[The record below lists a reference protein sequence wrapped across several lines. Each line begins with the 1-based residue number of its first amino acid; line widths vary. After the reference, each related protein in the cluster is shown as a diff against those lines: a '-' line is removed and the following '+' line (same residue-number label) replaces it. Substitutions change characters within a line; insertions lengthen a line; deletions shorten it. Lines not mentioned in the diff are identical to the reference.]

1 MIVQNVISNKVGL
14 SPFITQN
21 KYIVPQIGAALIGAG
36 ASLFGGAVNSGNSW
50 AKQQRQNDW
59 NVKVQDYFLK
69 KQQDYNDKI
78 NQQNFEWQDES
89 NVRAR
94 IEKAGYNPYLYNGQ
108 ASAQS
113 VAGNSAGGP
122 PSENMPSGY
131 DNSLGQGI
139 ANMGNSF
146 SQVLGAMQDYKNKN
160 QEFTRN
166 YLADAYM
173 NQQTGGNGGVLGA
186 MSLAQYKQANSV
198 ANMNDSVKFHQDMMN
213 KIDQMQYT
221 DANGVPQTNPDGTPM
236 TLAQANALGI
246 SRGSMKSVEKLVKE
260 ISVLAS
266 QGKSI
271 DLDNKIKEYNLDNGY
286 YSEVL
291 KNLKMQYRQLQS
303 QIFLNNSNAFLASM
317 QAKTQ
322 RFVQDNLYSNTQYIN
337 TQNGQAQQRFLF
349 DLSNLVAQGDLL
361 NKQSYGI
368 GLDNILKKKT
378 YPSRSIMEP
387 FNSYTN
393 GFFTPQGISTL
404 GGAVGSF
411 LNPLGFMG
419 FMK

>member
-14 SPFITQN
+14 SPFITQQKN
-21 KYIVPQIGAALIGAG
+21 IAPAVGAALVGA
-36 ASLFGGAVNSGNSW
+36 ASSLFGGAVNSGNSW

-78 NQQNFEWQDES
+78 NQQNFDWQDES

-146 SQVLGAMQDYKNKN
+146 AQVLGAMQDYKNKD
-160 QEFTRN
+160 QEYQRN
-166 YLADAYM
+166 ALADAYV
-173 NQQTGGNGGVLGA
+173 NQQTGANGGVLGA
-186 MSLAQYKQANSV
+186 TSYAQIQQANSV
-198 ANMNDSVKFHQDMMN
+198 ANLNEVVRFHQNMMN
-213 KIDQMQYT
+213 GIDQLQYT
-221 DANGVPQTNPDGTPM
+221 DENGVPQTNPDGSPM
-236 TLAQANALGI
+236 TLAQANGLGM
-246 SRGSMKSVEKLVKE
+246 SRQSMINVEKAVKE
-260 ISVLAS
+260 ISLLAS

-271 DLDNKIKEYNLDNGY
+271 DLDNIVKKWKLDNGY
-286 YSEVL
+286 HVQELNLL
-291 KNLKMQYRQLQS
+291 KTQVRQLQS
-303 QIFLNNSNAFLASM
+303 QIVLNNANAFLAQM

-322 RFVQDNLYSNTQYIN
+322 TFMQDNLFANTQYIN
-337 TQNGQAQQRFLF
+337 TQNSNAKLRLPYE
-349 DLSNLVAQGDLL
+349 LSNLASQGDLID
-361 NKQSYGI
+361 KQSHGL
-368 GLDNILKKKT
+368 GLDNLLKKKT

-387 FNSYTN
+387 FNTYTN
-393 GFFTPQGISTL
+393 GFLTPQGVSTVT
-404 GGAVGSF
+404 GIAGSF
-411 LNPLGFMG
+411 LNPLGF

>member
-69 KQQDYNDKI
+69 KQQDYNDKV
-78 NQQNFEWQDES
+78 NQQNFDWQDES

-146 SQVLGAMQDYKNKN
+146 SQVLGAMQDYKNKD
-160 QEFTRN
+160 QEYQRN
-166 YLADAYM
+166 GIADAFVNKM
-173 NQQTGGNGGVLGA
+173 TGANAGVLGA
-186 MSLAQYKQANSV
+186 TSYAQIKQAYSV
-198 ANMNDSVKFHQDMMN
+198 ANLNDAVKFHQDMMN
-213 KIDQMQYT
+213 KIDQMPYIDQ
-221 DANGVPQTNPDGTPM
+221 NGVPQTNPDGTPM
-236 TLAQANALGI
+236 TLAQANGLGI
-246 SRGSMKSVEKLVKE
+246 SRQSMVNVEKAVKE
-260 ISVLAS
+260 ISLLAS

-271 DLDNKIKEYNLDNGY
+271 DLDNIVKKWKLDNGY
-286 YSEVL
+286 HVQEL
-291 KNLKMQYRQLQS
+291 NLIKEQVRQLQS
-303 QIFLNNSNAFLASM
+303 QIVLNNANAFLARM

-322 RFVQDNLYSNTQYIN
+322 SFMQDNLFAIH
-337 TQNGQAQQRFLF
+337 
-349 DLSNLVAQGDLL
+349 
-361 NKQSYGI
+361 
-368 GLDNILKKKT
+368 NILIHKMAKHNKD
-378 YPSRSIMEP
+378 
-387 FNSYTN
+387 SYL
-393 GFFTPQGISTL
+393 IYL
-404 GGAVGSF
+404 I
-411 LNPLGFMG
+411 
-419 FMK
+419 

>member
-1 MIVQNVISNKVGL
+1 MIVQNIISNKLGL
-14 SPFITQN
+14 SPFITQQKN
-21 KYIVPQIGAALIGAG
+21 IAPQIGAALIGA
-36 ASLFGGAVNSGNSW
+36 ASSLFGGAVNSGNSW

-146 SQVLGAMQDYKNKN
+146 SQVLGAMQDYKNKD
-160 QEFTRN
+160 QEYQRN
-166 YLADAYM
+166 GIADAYVNKM
-173 NQQTGGNGGVLGA
+173 TGANAGVLGA
-186 MSLAQYKQANSV
+186 TSYAQIQQANSV
-198 ANMNDSVKFHQDMMN
+198 ANLNDAVKFHQDMMN
-213 KIDQMQYT
+213 KIDQLPYIDQ
-221 DANGVPQTNPDGTPM
+221 NGVPQTNPDGTPM
-236 TLAQANALGI
+236 TLAQANGLGI
-246 SRGSMKSVEKLVKE
+246 SRQNMINVEKAVKE
-260 ISVLAS
+260 ISLLAS

-271 DLDNKIKEYNLDNGY
+271 DLDNIVKKWKLDNGY
-286 YSEVL
+286 HVQELNMIKEQV
-291 KNLKMQYRQLQS
+291 RQLQS
-303 QIFLNNSNAFLASM
+303 QIVLNNANAFLARM

-322 RFVQDNLYSNTQYIN
+322 SFMQDNLFANTQYIN

-349 DLSNLVAQGDLL
+349 DLSNLASQGDLFD
-361 NKQSYGI
+361 KQSHGL
-368 GLDNILKKKT
+368 GLDNILKKHT

-387 FNSYTN
+387 INTYTN
-393 GFFTPQGISTL
+393 GFLTPQGVSTITGIA
-404 GGAVGSF
+404 GGF
-411 LNPLGFMG
+411 LNPLGF

>member
-14 SPFITQN
+14 SPFITQQKN
-21 KYIVPQIGAALIGAG
+21 IAPAVGAALVGA
-36 ASLFGGAVNSGNSW
+36 ASSLFGGAVNSGNSW

-146 SQVLGAMQDYKNKN
+146 AQVLGAMQDYKNKD
-160 QEFTRN
+160 QEYQRN
-166 YLADAYM
+166 ALADAYV
-173 NQQTGGNGGVLGA
+173 NQQTGANGGVLGA
-186 MSLAQYKQANSV
+186 TSYAQIQQANSV
-198 ANMNDSVKFHQDMMN
+198 ANLNEVVRFHQNMMN
-213 KIDQMQYT
+213 GIDQLQYI
-221 DANGVPQTNPDGTPM
+221 DENGVPQTNPDGSPM
-236 TLAQANALGI
+236 TLAQANGLGM
-246 SRGSMKSVEKLVKE
+246 SRQSMINVEKAVKE
-260 ISVLAS
+260 ISLLAS

-271 DLDNKIKEYNLDNGY
+271 DLDNIVKKWKLDNGY
-286 YSEVL
+286 HVQELNLL
-291 KNLKMQYRQLQS
+291 KTQVRQLQS
-303 QIFLNNSNAFLASM
+303 QIVLNNANAFLAQM

-322 RFVQDNLYSNTQYIN
+322 TFMQDNLFANTQYIN
-337 TQNGQAQQRFLF
+337 TQNSNAKLRLPYE
-349 DLSNLVAQGDLL
+349 LSNLASQGDLID
-361 NKQSYGI
+361 KQSHGL
-368 GLDNILKKKT
+368 GLDNLLKKKT

-387 FNSYTN
+387 FNTYTN
-393 GFFTPQGISTL
+393 GFLTPQGVSTVT
-404 GGAVGSF
+404 GIAGSF
-411 LNPLGFMG
+411 LNPLGF

>member
-113 VAGNSAGGP
+113 VASNSAGSP

-186 MSLAQYKQANSV
+186 ISLAQYKQANAV
-198 ANMNDSVKFHQDMMN
+198 ANMNDANTFHQDMMN
-213 KIDQMQYT
+213 KIDQLQYT
-221 DANGVPQTNPDGTPM
+221 DANGVPQTNPDGSPM
-236 TLAQANALGI
+236 TLAQANALGL
-246 SRGSMKSVEKLVKE
+246 SRQSMTAVEKAVKE
-260 ISVLAS
+260 ISLLAS

-271 DLDNKIKEYNLDNGY
+271 DLDNIIKEFNLDNGY
-286 YSEVL
+286 YSEAL
-291 KNLKMQYRQLQS
+291 KLLRTQVRQLQS
-303 QIFLNNSNAFLASM
+303 QIFLNNSNAFLARM
-317 QAKTQ
+317 QALTQ
-322 RFVQDNLYSNTQYIN
+322 RFTQDNLYANTQYIN
-337 TQNGQAQQRFLF
+337 IQNGQAQQRFLF
-349 DLSNLVAQGDLL
+349 DLSNLAAHGDLL
-361 NKQSYGI
+361 NNQSHGLK
-368 GLDNILKKKT
+368 LDNNLKKQT
-378 YPSRSIMEP
+378 YPSLSIMNP
-387 FNSYTN
+387 FNTYTN
-393 GFFTPQGISTL
+393 GFLTPQGISAL
-404 GGAVGSF
+404 GGVAGAF
-411 LNPLGFMG
+411 LNPMG
-419 FMK
+419 FFMR

>member
-14 SPFITQN
+14 SPFITQQKN
-21 KYIVPQIGAALIGAG
+21 IAPAVGAALVGA
-36 ASLFGGAVNSGNSW
+36 ASSLFGGAVNSGNSW

-78 NQQNFEWQDES
+78 NQQNFDWQDES

-146 SQVLGAMQDYKNKN
+146 AQVLGAMQDYKNKD
-160 QEFTRN
+160 QEYQRN
-166 YLADAYM
+166 ALADAYV
-173 NQQTGGNGGVLGA
+173 NQQTGANGGVLGA
-186 MSLAQYKQANSV
+186 TSYAQIQQANSV
-198 ANMNDSVKFHQDMMN
+198 ANLNEVVRFHQNMMN
-213 KIDQMQYT
+213 GIDQLQYT
-221 DANGVPQTNPDGTPM
+221 DENGVPQINPDGSPM
-236 TLAQANALGI
+236 TLAQANGLGM
-246 SRGSMKSVEKLVKE
+246 SRQSMINVEKAVKE
-260 ISVLAS
+260 ISLLAS

-271 DLDNKIKEYNLDNGY
+271 DLDNIVKKWKLDNGY
-286 YSEVL
+286 HVQELNLL
-291 KNLKMQYRQLQS
+291 KTQVRQLQS
-303 QIFLNNSNAFLASM
+303 QIVLNNANAFLAQM

-322 RFVQDNLYSNTQYIN
+322 TFMQDNLFANTQYIN
-337 TQNGQAQQRFLF
+337 TQNSNAKLRLPYE
-349 DLSNLVAQGDLL
+349 LSNLASQGDLID
-361 NKQSYGI
+361 KQSHGL
-368 GLDNILKKKT
+368 GLDNLLKKKT
-378 YPSRSIMEP
+378 YPSRFIMEP
-387 FNSYTN
+387 FNTYTN
-393 GFFTPQGISTL
+393 GFLTPQGVSTVT
-404 GGAVGSF
+404 GIAGSF
-411 LNPLGFMG
+411 LNPLGF

>member
-14 SPFITQN
+14 SPFITQQKN
-21 KYIVPQIGAALIGAG
+21 IAPAVGAALVGA
-36 ASLFGGAVNSGNSW
+36 ASSLFGGAVSSSGSW
-50 AKQQRQNDW
+50 AKQQQQNRV
-59 NVKVQDYFLK
+59 NFEMQKYFLN
-69 KQQDYNDKI
+69 KQQEYNDKI

-349 DLSNLVAQGDLL
+349 DLSNLAAQGDLL

-368 GLDNILKKKT
+368 GLDNILKKHT

-404 GGAVGSF
+404 GGIAGGF
-411 LNPLGFMG
+411 LNPMG
-419 FMK
+419 FFMR

>member
-1 MIVQNVISNKVGL
+1 MIVQNVISNKLGL

-113 VAGNSAGGP
+113 VASNSAGSP

-213 KIDQMQYT
+213 KIDQLQYT

-271 DLDNKIKEYNLDNGY
+271 DLDNKIKEYNLNNGY
-286 YSEVL
+286 YSEAL
-291 KNLKMQYRQLQS
+291 KILKMQYRELQS

-322 RFVQDNLYSNTQYIN
+322 RFMQDNIFANTQYIN

-349 DLSNLVAQGDLL
+349 DLSNLAAQGDYL
-361 NKQSYGI
+361 NKQSHGLA
-368 GLDNILKKKT
+368 LDNLLKKKT
-378 YPSRSIMEP
+378 YPSRSFMEP
-387 FNSYTN
+387 INTYTN
-393 GFFTPQGISTL
+393 GFLTPQGISTI
-404 GGAVGSF
+404 GGVVGSF

>member
-14 SPFITQN
+14 SPFITQQKN
-21 KYIVPQIGAALIGAG
+21 IAPAVGAALVGA
-36 ASLFGGAVNSGNSW
+36 ASSLFGGAVNSGNSW

-113 VAGNSAGGP
+113 VASNSAGGP

-146 SQVLGAMQDYKNKN
+146 SQVLGAMQDYKNKD
-160 QEFTRN
+160 QEYQRN
-166 YLADAYM
+166 GIADAYVNKM
-173 NQQTGGNGGVLGA
+173 TGANAGVLGA
-186 MSLAQYKQANSV
+186 TSYAQIQQANSV
-198 ANMNDSVKFHQDMMN
+198 ANLNDAVKFHQDMMN
-213 KIDQMQYT
+213 KIDQLPYIDQ
-221 DANGVPQTNPDGTPM
+221 NGVPQTNPDGTPM
-236 TLAQANALGI
+236 TLAQANGLGI
-246 SRGSMKSVEKLVKE
+246 SRQNMINVEKAVKE
-260 ISVLAS
+260 ISLLAS

-271 DLDNKIKEYNLDNGY
+271 DLDNIVKKWKLDNGY
-286 YSEVL
+286 HVQELNMIKEQV
-291 KNLKMQYRQLQS
+291 RQLQS
-303 QIFLNNSNAFLASM
+303 QIVLNNANAFLARM

-322 RFVQDNLYSNTQYIN
+322 SFMQDNLFANTQYIN

-349 DLSNLVAQGDLL
+349 DLSNLASQGDLFD
-361 NKQSYGI
+361 KQSHGL
-368 GLDNILKKKT
+368 GLDNILKKHT

-387 FNSYTN
+387 INTYTN
-393 GFFTPQGISTL
+393 GFLTPQGVSTITGIA
-404 GGAVGSF
+404 GGF
-411 LNPLGFMG
+411 LNPLGF

>member
-50 AKQQRQNDW
+50 SKQQRQNDW

-139 ANMGNSF
+139 SNMGNSF
-146 SQVLGAMQDYKNKN
+146 AQVLGAMQDYKNKD

-166 YLADAYM
+166 FLADAYM
-173 NQQTGGNGGVLGA
+173 NQQTGGNGGVIGA
-186 MSLAQYKQANSV
+186 MSLAQYKQANAV
-198 ANMNDSVKFHQDMMN
+198 ANMNDANAFYRDMMN

-236 TLAQANALGI
+236 TLAQANSLGI
-246 SRGSMKSVEKLVKE
+246 SRGSMKGVEKLVKE

-286 YSEVL
+286 YAEA
-291 KNLKMQYRQLQS
+291 LKMLKTQVRELQS
-303 QIFLNNSNAFLASM
+303 QIFLNNSNAFLARM
-317 QAKTQ
+317 QALTQ
-322 RFVQDNLYSNTQYIN
+322 RFTQDNLYANTQFIN

-349 DLSNLVAQGDLL
+349 DLSNLAAQGDYL
-361 NKQSYGI
+361 NKQSHGLA
-368 GLDNILKKKT
+368 LDNLLKKKT
-378 YPSRSIMEP
+378 YPSRSFMEP
-387 FNSYTN
+387 INTYTN
-393 GFFTPQGISTL
+393 GFLTPQGISTI
-404 GGAVGSF
+404 GGVVGSF

>member
-1 MIVQNVISNKVGL
+1 MIVQNVISNKLGL
-14 SPFITQN
+14 SPFITQQKN
-21 KYIVPQIGAALIGAG
+21 IAPAVGAALVGA
-36 ASLFGGAVNSGNSW
+36 ASSLFGGAVNSGNSW

-78 NQQNFEWQDES
+78 NQQNFDWQDES

-113 VAGNSAGGP
+113 VASNSAGGP

>member
-146 SQVLGAMQDYKNKN
+146 SQVLGAMQDYKNKD
-160 QEFTRN
+160 QEYQRN
-166 YLADAYM
+166 GIADAYVNKM
-173 NQQTGGNGGVLGA
+173 TGANAGVLGA
-186 MSLAQYKQANSV
+186 TSYAQIQQANSV
-198 ANMNDSVKFHQDMMN
+198 ANLNDAVKFHQDMMN
-213 KIDQMQYT
+213 KIDQLPYIDQ
-221 DANGVPQTNPDGTPM
+221 NGVPQTNPDGTPM
-236 TLAQANALGI
+236 TLAQANGLGI
-246 SRGSMKSVEKLVKE
+246 SRQNMINVEKAVKE
-260 ISVLAS
+260 ISLLAS

-271 DLDNKIKEYNLDNGY
+271 DLDNIVKKWKLDNGY
-286 YSEVL
+286 HVQELNMIKEQV
-291 KNLKMQYRQLQS
+291 RQLQS
-303 QIFLNNSNAFLASM
+303 QIVLNNANAFLARM

-322 RFVQDNLYSNTQYIN
+322 SFMQDNLFANTQYIN

-349 DLSNLVAQGDLL
+349 DLSNLASQGDLFD
-361 NKQSYGI
+361 KQSHGL

-387 FNSYTN
+387 INTYTN
-393 GFFTPQGISTL
+393 GFLTPQGVSTITGIA
-404 GGAVGSF
+404 GGF
-411 LNPLGFMG
+411 LNPLGF

>member
-50 AKQQRQNDW
+50 AKQQQQNRV
-59 NVKVQDYFLK
+59 NFETQKYFLNE
-69 KQQDYNDKI
+69 QQKYNDKI
-78 NQQNFEWQDES
+78 NQQNFDWQDES

-146 SQVLGAMQDYKNKN
+146 SQVLGAMQDYKNKD
-160 QEFTRN
+160 QEYQRN
-166 YLADAYM
+166 GIADAFVNKM
-173 NQQTGGNGGVLGA
+173 TGANAGVLGA
-186 MSLAQYKQANSV
+186 TSYAQIKQANSV
-198 ANMNDSVKFHQDMMN
+198 ANLNDAVKFHQDMMN
-213 KIDQMQYT
+213 KIDQMPYIDQ
-221 DANGVPQTNPDGTPM
+221 NGVPQTNPDGTPM
-236 TLAQANALGI
+236 TLAQANGLGI
-246 SRGSMKSVEKLVKE
+246 SRQSMVNVEKAVKE
-260 ISVLAS
+260 ISLLAS

-271 DLDNKIKEYNLDNGY
+271 DLDNIVKKWKLDNGY
-286 YSEVL
+286 HVQEL
-291 KNLKMQYRQLQS
+291 NLIKEQVRELQS

-322 RFVQDNLYSNTQYIN
+322 RFMQDNIFANTQYIN

-349 DLSNLVAQGDLL
+349 DLSNLAAQGDYL
-361 NKQSYGI
+361 NKQSHGLA
-368 GLDNILKKKT
+368 LDNLLKKKT
-378 YPSRSIMEP
+378 YPSRSFMEP
-387 FNSYTN
+387 INTYTN
-393 GFFTPQGISTL
+393 GFLTPQGISTI
-404 GGAVGSF
+404 GGVVGSF

>member
-146 SQVLGAMQDYKNKN
+146 AQVLGAMQDYKNKD
-160 QEFTRN
+160 QEYQRN
-166 YLADAYM
+166 ALADAYV
-173 NQQTGGNGGVLGA
+173 NQQTGANGGVLGA
-186 MSLAQYKQANSV
+186 TSYAQIQQANSV
-198 ANMNDSVKFHQDMMN
+198 ANLNEVVRFHQNMMN
-213 KIDQMQYT
+213 GIDQLQYT
-221 DANGVPQTNPDGTPM
+221 DENGVPQTNPDGSPM
-236 TLAQANALGI
+236 TLAQANGLGM
-246 SRGSMKSVEKLVKE
+246 SRQSMVNVEKAVKE
-260 ISVLAS
+260 ISLLAS

-271 DLDNKIKEYNLDNGY
+271 DLDNIVKKWKLDNGY
-286 YSEVL
+286 HVQELNLL
-291 KNLKMQYRQLQS
+291 KTQVRQLQS
-303 QIFLNNSNAFLASM
+303 QIVLNNANAFLAQM

-322 RFVQDNLYSNTQYIN
+322 TFMQDNLFANTQYIN
-337 TQNGQAQQRFLF
+337 TQNSNAKLRLPYE
-349 DLSNLVAQGDLL
+349 LSNLASQGDLID
-361 NKQSYGI
+361 KQSHGL
-368 GLDNILKKKT
+368 GLDNLLKKKT

-387 FNSYTN
+387 FNTYTN
-393 GFFTPQGISTL
+393 GFLTPQGVSTVT
-404 GGAVGSF
+404 GIAGSF
-411 LNPLGFMG
+411 LNPLGF

>member
-14 SPFITQN
+14 SPFITQQKN
-21 KYIVPQIGAALIGAG
+21 IAPAVGAALVGA
-36 ASLFGGAVNSGNSW
+36 ASSLFGGAVNSGNSW

-78 NQQNFEWQDES
+78 NQQNFDWQDES

-108 ASAQS
+108 ASSQS

-146 SQVLGAMQDYKNKN
+146 AQVLGAMQDYKNKD
-160 QEFTRN
+160 QEYQRN
-166 YLADAYM
+166 ALADAYV
-173 NQQTGGNGGVLGA
+173 NQQTGANGGVLGA
-186 MSLAQYKQANSV
+186 TSYAQIQQANSV
-198 ANMNDSVKFHQDMMN
+198 ANLNEVVRFHQNMMN
-213 KIDQMQYT
+213 GIDQLQYT
-221 DANGVPQTNPDGTPM
+221 DENGVPQTNPDGSPM
-236 TLAQANALGI
+236 TLAQANGLGM
-246 SRGSMKSVEKLVKE
+246 SRQSMINVEKAVKE
-260 ISVLAS
+260 ISLLAS

-271 DLDNKIKEYNLDNGY
+271 DLDNIVKKWKLDNGY
-286 YSEVL
+286 HVQELNLL
-291 KNLKMQYRQLQS
+291 KTQVRQLQS
-303 QIFLNNSNAFLASM
+303 QIVLNNANAFLAQM

-322 RFVQDNLYSNTQYIN
+322 TFMQDNLFSNTQYIN
-337 TQNGQAQQRFLF
+337 TQNSNAKLRLPYE
-349 DLSNLVAQGDLL
+349 LSNLASQGDLID
-361 NKQSYGI
+361 KQSHGL
-368 GLDNILKKKT
+368 GLDNLLKKKT

-387 FNSYTN
+387 FNTYTN
-393 GFFTPQGISTL
+393 GFLTPQGVSTVT
-404 GGAVGSF
+404 GIAGSF
-411 LNPLGFMG
+411 LNPLGF

>member
-1 MIVQNVISNKVGL
+1 MIVQNVISNKLGL
-14 SPFITQN
+14 SPLITKQKN
-21 KYIVPQIGAALIGAG
+21 IAPAVGAALVSAAG
-36 ASLFGGAVNSGNSW
+36 SLFGGAVNSSNSW
-50 AKQQRQNDW
+50 VKQQQQNRF
-59 NVKVQDYFLK
+59 NFETQKYFLNE
-69 KQQDYNDKI
+69 QQKYNDKI

-113 VAGNSAGGP
+113 VASNSAGSP

-213 KIDQMQYT
+213 KLDQLQYT
-221 DANGVPQTNPDGTPM
+221 DVNGVPQTNPDGSPM

-286 YSEVL
+286 YSEAL
-291 KNLKMQYRQLQS
+291 KILKMQFRQLQS
-303 QIFLNNSNAFLASM
+303 QIFLNNSNAFLARM
-317 QAKTQ
+317 QALTQ
-322 RFVQDNLYSNTQYIN
+322 RFTQDNIYANTQYIN
-337 TQNGQAQQRFLF
+337 TQNGHAQQRFLF
-349 DLSNLVAQGDLL
+349 DLSNLASQGDLL
-361 NKQSYGI
+361 DRQSQGLK
-368 GLDNILKKKT
+368 LDNMLKKHT
-378 YPSRSIMEP
+378 YPSLSIMNP
-387 FNSYTN
+387 FNTYTN
-393 GFFTPQGISTL
+393 NFFTPQGLSSLAGIA
-404 GGAVGSF
+404 GGF
-411 LNPLGFMG
+411 LNPMG
-419 FMK
+419 FFMR

>member
-14 SPFITQN
+14 SPFITKQKN
-21 KYIVPQIGAALIGAG
+21 IVPQIGAALIGAG

-69 KQQDYNDKI
+69 KQQDYNDKV

-113 VAGNSAGGP
+113 VAGNSAGSP
-122 PSENMPSGY
+122 PSENMLSGY

-173 NQQTGGNGGVLGA
+173 NEQTGGNGGVLGA
-186 MSLAQYKQANSV
+186 ISLAQYKQANAV
-198 ANMNDSVKFHQDMMN
+198 ANMNDVNAFHQDMMN
-213 KIDQMQYT
+213 KIEQLQYT
-221 DANGVPQTNPDGTPM
+221 DANGVPQTNPDGSPM
-236 TLAQANALGI
+236 TLAQANALGM
-246 SRGSMKSVEKLVKE
+246 SRGSMTAVEKAVKE
-260 ISVLAS
+260 ISVLAL

-271 DLDNKIKEYNLDNGY
+271 DLDNIIKEFNLDNGY
-286 YSEVL
+286 YSEAL
-291 KNLKMQYRQLQS
+291 KLLRTQVRQLQS
-303 QIFLNNSNAFLASM
+303 QIFLNNSNAFLARI
-317 QAKTQ
+317 QALTQ
-322 RFVQDNLYSNTQYIN
+322 RFTQDNLFANTQFIN
-337 TQNGQAQQRFLF
+337 AQRIGYNSMLPLQRGLIQ
-349 DLSNLVAQGDLL
+349 SQIEGNKL
-361 NKQSYGI
+361 NNYYNHSVFPTRIQ
-368 GLDNILKKKT
+368 LEN
-378 YPSRSIMEP
+378 
-387 FNSYTN
+387 FNNRT
-393 GFFTPQGISTL
+393 GGWLTPQALMPIF
-404 GGAVGSF
+404 GGLF
-411 LNPLGFMG
+411 
-419 FMK
+419 K

>member
-21 KYIVPQIGAALIGAG
+21 KYIAPQIGAALIGAG

>member
-1 MIVQNVISNKVGL
+1 MIVQNVISNKLGL

-36 ASLFGGAVNSGNSW
+36 ASLFGGAVNSSNSW
-50 AKQQRQNDW
+50 AKQQQQNRV
-59 NVKVQDYFLK
+59 NFETQKYFLNE
-69 KQQDYNDKI
+69 QQKYNDKV

-113 VAGNSAGGP
+113 VASNSAGTP

-131 DNSLGQGI
+131 DDSLGQGI

-213 KIDQMQYT
+213 KIDQLQYT

-286 YSEVL
+286 YSEAL
-291 KNLKMQYRQLQS
+291 KILKAQFRQLQS
-303 QIFLNNSNAFLASM
+303 QIFLNNQYAFLASM

-322 RFVQDNLYSNTQYIN
+322 RFMQDNIFANTQYIN
-337 TQNGQAQQRFLF
+337 TQNGHAQQRFLF
-349 DLSNLVAQGDLL
+349 DLSNLASQGDLL
-361 NKQSYGI
+361 DNQSHGLK
-368 GLDNILKKKT
+368 LDNMLKRKT
-378 YPSRSIMEP
+378 YHSRSIMEP
-387 FNSYTN
+387 INTYTN
-393 GFFTPQGISTL
+393 GFLTPQGVSTI
-404 GGAVGSF
+404 GGIVGGF
-411 LNPLGFMG
+411 LNPMG
-419 FMK
+419 FFMR

>member
-14 SPFITQN
+14 SPFITQQKN
-21 KYIVPQIGAALIGAG
+21 IAPAVGAALVSAAG
-36 ASLFGGAVNSGNSW
+36 SLFGGAVSSSGSW
-50 AKQQRQNDW
+50 AKQQQQNRV
-59 NVKVQDYFLK
+59 NFEMQKYFLN
-69 KQQDYNDKI
+69 KQQEYNDKI

-349 DLSNLVAQGDLL
+349 DLSNLAAQGDLL

>member
-14 SPFITQN
+14 SPFITQQKN
-21 KYIVPQIGAALIGAG
+21 IAPAVGAALVGA
-36 ASLFGGAVNSGNSW
+36 ASSLFGGAVNSGNSW

-78 NQQNFEWQDES
+78 NQQNFDWQDES

-131 DNSLGQGI
+131 DNSFGQGI

-186 MSLAQYKQANSV
+186 ISLAQYKQANAV
-198 ANMNDSVKFHQDMMN
+198 ANMNDANTFHQDMMN
-213 KIDQMQYT
+213 KIDQLQYT
-221 DANGVPQTNPDGTPM
+221 DVNGVPQTNPDGSPM

-246 SRGSMKSVEKLVKE
+246 SRGSMTAVEKAVKE

-271 DLDNKIKEYNLDNGY
+271 DLDNIIKEFNLDNGY
-286 YSEVL
+286 YSEA
-291 KNLKMQYRQLQS
+291 LKMLKTQVRQLQS

-349 DLSNLVAQGDLL
+349 DLSNLAAQGDLL

-368 GLDNILKKKT
+368 GLDNILKKHT

-404 GGAVGSF
+404 GGIAGGF
-411 LNPLGFMG
+411 LNSMG
-419 FMK
+419 FFMR

>member
-14 SPFITQN
+14 SSFITQQKN
-21 KYIVPQIGAALIGAG
+21 IAPQIGAALIGA
-36 ASLFGGAVNSGNSW
+36 ASSLFGGAVNSGNSW

-78 NQQNFEWQDES
+78 NQQNFEWQ
-89 NVRAR
+89 
-94 IEKAGYNPYLYNGQ
+94 EKAGYNPYLYNGQ

-113 VAGNSAGGP
+113 VAGNSAGAP

-139 ANMGNSF
+139 SNMGNSF
-146 SQVLGAMQDYKNKN
+146 AQVLGAMQDYKNKD
-160 QEFTRN
+160 QEFNRN
-166 YLADAYM
+166 ALADAYM
-173 NQQTGGNGGVLGA
+173 NKETGANGGVLGA

-198 ANMNDSVKFHQDMMN
+198 ANMNDANTFYKNMMN
-213 KIDQMQYT
+213 GIDQMQYT

-246 SRGSMKSVEKLVKE
+246 SRGSMKGVEKLVKE

-286 YSEVL
+286 YAEA
-291 KNLKMQYRQLQS
+291 LKMLKTQVRELQS
-303 QIFLNNSNAFLASM
+303 QIFLNNSNAFLARM
-317 QAKTQ
+317 QALTQ
-322 RFVQDNLYSNTQYIN
+322 RFTQDNLYANTQYIN
-337 TQNGQAQQRFLF
+337 AQKNGYNSMLPLQRGLIQSQIQGNNLNNLYNHGVLNSRINYENFNNQTFGWLSPQTIMPIFGGLF
-349 DLSNLVAQGDLL
+349 
-361 NKQSYGI
+361 
-368 GLDNILKKKT
+368 KK
-378 YPSRSIMEP
+378 
-387 FNSYTN
+387 
-393 GFFTPQGISTL
+393 
-404 GGAVGSF
+404 
-411 LNPLGFMG
+411 
-419 FMK
+419 

>member
-146 SQVLGAMQDYKNKN
+146 SQVLEAMQDYKNKN

>member
-14 SPFITQN
+14 SPFITQQKN
-21 KYIVPQIGAALIGAG
+21 IAPAVGAALVGA
-36 ASLFGGAVNSGNSW
+36 ASSLFGGAVNSGNSW

-78 NQQNFEWQDES
+78 NQQNFDWQDES

-213 KIDQMQYT
+213 KIDQMQYI
-221 DANGVPQTNPDGTPM
+221 DQNGVPQTNPDGTPM

-349 DLSNLVAQGDLL
+349 DLSNLAAQGDLL

-368 GLDNILKKKT
+368 GLDNILKKHT

-404 GGAVGSF
+404 GGIAGGF
-411 LNPLGFMG
+411 LNPMG
-419 FMK
+419 FFMR

>member
-14 SPFITQN
+14 SPFITQQKN
-21 KYIVPQIGAALIGAG
+21 IAPQIGAALIGAAG
-36 ASLFGGAVNSGNSW
+36 SLFGGAVNSGNSW

-94 IEKAGYNPYLYNGQ
+94 LEKAGYNPYLYNGQ
-108 ASAQS
+108 ASVQS
-113 VAGNSAGGP
+113 VAANSAGAP

-131 DNSLGQGI
+131 DGSLGQGI
-139 ANMGNSF
+139 SNMGNSF
-146 SQVLGAMQDYKNKN
+146 AQVLGAMQDYKNKD

-166 YLADAYM
+166 FLADAYM
-173 NQQTGGNGGVLGA
+173 NQQTGGNGGVIGA
-186 MSLAQYKQANSV
+186 MSLAQYKQANAV
-198 ANMNDSVKFHQDMMN
+198 ANMNDANAFYRDMMN

-221 DANGVPQTNPDGTPM
+221 DVNGVPQTNPDGSPM
-236 TLAQANALGI
+236 TLAQANSLGI
-246 SRGSMKSVEKLVKE
+246 SRGSMKGVEKLVKE

-286 YSEVL
+286 YAEA
-291 KNLKMQYRQLQS
+291 LKMLKTQVRELQS
-303 QIFLNNSNAFLASM
+303 QIFLNNSNAFLARM
-317 QAKTQ
+317 QALTQ
-322 RFVQDNLYSNTQYIN
+322 RFTQDNLYANTQFIN

-349 DLSNLVAQGDLL
+349 DLSNLAAQGDYL
-361 NKQSYGI
+361 NKQSHGLS
-368 GLDNILKKKT
+368 LDNLLKKKV

-387 FNSYTN
+387 LNTYTN
-393 GFFTPQGISTL
+393 GFLTPQGVSTIT
-404 GGAVGSF
+404 GIAGSF
-411 LNPLGFMG
+411 LNPLGF

>member
-14 SPFITQN
+14 SPFITQQKN
-21 KYIVPQIGAALIGAG
+21 IAPAVGAALVGA
-36 ASLFGGAVNSGNSW
+36 ASSLFGGAVSSSGSW
-50 AKQQRQNDW
+50 AKQQQQNRV
-59 NVKVQDYFLK
+59 NFEMQKYFLN
-69 KQQDYNDKI
+69 KQQEYNDKI

-221 DANGVPQTNPDGTPM
+221 DVNGVPQTNPDGTPM

-349 DLSNLVAQGDLL
+349 DLSNLAAQGDLL

-368 GLDNILKKKT
+368 GLDNILKKHT

-404 GGAVGSF
+404 GGIAGGF
-411 LNPLGFMG
+411 LNPMG
-419 FMK
+419 FFMR

>member
-14 SPFITQN
+14 SPFITQQKN
-21 KYIVPQIGAALIGAG
+21 IAPQIGAALIGA
-36 ASLFGGAVNSGNSW
+36 ASSLFGGAVNSGNSW

-108 ASAQS
+108 ANSQS

-173 NQQTGGNGGVLGA
+173 NKETGGNGGVLGA
-186 MSLAQYKQANSV
+186 ISLAQYKQANAV
-198 ANMNDSVKFHQDMMN
+198 ANMNDANTFHQDMMN
-213 KIDQMQYT
+213 KIDQLQYT
-221 DANGVPQTNPDGTPM
+221 DVNGVPQTNPDGSPM

-246 SRGSMKSVEKLVKE
+246 SRGSMKAVEKAVKE
-260 ISVLAS
+260 ISLLAS

-271 DLDNKIKEYNLDNGY
+271 DLDNIIKEFNLNNGY
-286 YSEVL
+286 YSEA
-291 KNLKMQYRQLQS
+291 LKMLKTQVRQLQS
-303 QIFLNNSNAFLASM
+303 QIFLNNSNAFLARM
-317 QAKTQ
+317 QALTQ
-322 RFVQDNLYSNTQYIN
+322 RFTQDNLYANTQFIN

-349 DLSNLVAQGDLL
+349 DLSNLAAQGDYL
-361 NKQSYGI
+361 NKQSHGLA
-368 GLDNILKKKT
+368 LDNLLKKKV

-387 FNSYTN
+387 FNTYTN
-393 GFFTPQGISTL
+393 GFLTPQGVSSITGL
-404 GGAVGSF
+404 AGSF
-411 LNPLGFMG
+411 LNPLGF

>member
-1 MIVQNVISNKVGL
+1 MIVQNVISNKLGL

-113 VAGNSAGGP
+113 VASNSAGSP

-131 DNSLGQGI
+131 DDSLGQGI

-213 KIDQMQYT
+213 KIDQLQYT

-271 DLDNKIKEYNLDNGY
+271 DLDNKIKEYNLNNGY
-286 YSEVL
+286 YSEAL
-291 KNLKMQYRQLQS
+291 KILKAQYRQLQS
-303 QIFLNNSNAFLASM
+303 QIFLNNQYAFLAQM

-322 RFVQDNLYSNTQYIN
+322 TFMQDNIFANTQYIN
-337 TQNGQAQQRFLF
+337 TQNGHAQQRFLF
-349 DLSNLVAQGDLL
+349 DLSNLASHGDLTD
-361 NKQSYGI
+361 KQSYGLK
-368 GLDNILKKKT
+368 LDNNLKKQT
-378 YPSRSIMEP
+378 YPSLSIMNP
-387 FNSYTN
+387 FNTYTN
-393 GFFTPQGISTL
+393 GFLTPQGISAL
-404 GGAVGSF
+404 GGVAGAF
-411 LNPLGFMG
+411 LNPMG
-419 FMK
+419 FFMK

>member
-166 YLADAYM
+166 YWADAYM
-173 NQQTGGNGGVLGA
+173 NQQTGGNAGVLGA

-236 TLAQANALGI
+236 TLAQANSLGI
-246 SRGSMKSVEKLVKE
+246 SRGSMKSVEQVEKE
-260 ISVLAS
+260 ISVLAT
-266 QGKSI
+266 QVKAI
-271 DLDNKIKEYNLDNGY
+271 DLENKIKEYNLDNGY

-349 DLSNLVAQGDLL
+349 DLSNLAAQGDLL

-368 GLDNILKKKT
+368 GLDNILKKHT

-404 GGAVGSF
+404 GGIAGGF
-411 LNPLGFMG
+411 LNPMG
-419 FMK
+419 FFMR